1 VTDTAL
7 NVGAELQRA
16 REARGL
22 ALSEVAHQLK
32 FAPRQLEALEQDRFD
47 LLPGGTFARGMV
59 RNYARLL
66 KIDPEPLLRSV
77 GERYEAPDA
86 NTLAA
91 RYRQPVPF
99 SDNGRRSTFVYV
111 ALSLIVLAIGGG
123 VAWQWQHE
131 RGKPARVARAAASQ
145 PQATARVEQP
155 RAAERIEKK
164 ARPAEEKVAKKARP
178 VEAAPKVAEATAP
191 RPADAALPKVAPV
204 PAPAA
209 KAASIE
215 LAPKSDPLA
224 PVVEKTAP
232 PKLLP
237 VANVGPGVHR
247 LVNRC
252 DEDAWIEVRTDEGRG
267 LISSLNPAG
276 SERSV
281 RARGPLNLVI
291 GNASHVTVLHND
303 QPLDLE
309 PYTKGAIARFTL
321 P

>member
-1 VTDTAL
+1 MTESAA

-22 ALSEVAHQLK
+22 ALSEVAQQLK

-66 KIDPEPLLRSV
+66 KIDPEPLVRKI
-77 GERYEAPDA
+77 GERFEAPDA

-91 RYRQPVPF
+91 RYSQPVPF
-99 SDNGRRSTFVYV
+99 SDNARRSTMMYL
-111 ALSLIVLAIGGG
+111 ALSLGVLAIGGG
-123 VAWQWQHE
+123 VAWQWYHE
-131 RGKPARVARAAASQ
+131 RHRTSAPLAQGDAPRPATEVEPRRLAAAPPVAQKVETRKAERKSEPAATPKPAEPA
-145 PQATARVEQP
+145 P
-155 RAAERIEKK
+155 RPK
-164 ARPAEEKVAKKARP
+164 PAEV
-178 VEAAPKVAEATAP
+178 APKVAQAAVP
-191 RPADAALPKVAPV
+191 KVAVADAAPKSIADNPGVE
-204 PAPAA
+204 
-209 KAASIE
+209 KAAQV
-215 LAPKSDPLA
+215 KPLQ
-224 PVVEKTAP
+224 VDK
-232 PKLLP
+232 
-237 VANVGPGVHR
+237 VGAGVHR
-247 LVNRC
+247 LVIRC
-252 DEDAWIEVRTDEGRG
+252 DAEAWIEVRTEDDRA

-303 QPLDLE
+303 RPLDLA
-309 PYTKGAIARFTL
+309 PYVKSDIARFTL

>member
-1 VTDTAL
+1 MSEAAL
-7 NVGAELQRA
+7 EVGAELQRA

-22 ALSEVAHQLK
+22 ALSEVAQQLK

-66 KIDPEPLLRSV
+66 KLDPEPLVRRV
-77 GERYEAPDA
+77 GERFEAPDA
-86 NTLAA
+86 GTLAE

-99 SDNGRRSTFVYV
+99 SDSTRRSTFVYLG
-111 ALSLIVLAIGGG
+111 LSLGVLALGGG
-123 VAWQWQHE
+123 VAWQWYHE
-131 RGKPARVARAAASQ
+131 RSRPASLARAAA
-145 PQATARVEQP
+145 V
-155 RAAERIEKK
+155 K
-164 ARPAEEKVAKKARP
+164 P
-178 VEAAPKVAEATAP
+178 VEPPHIAARAPAPKPKRADAAPKIALAAVPKAAPPAAAPEAVAETP
-191 RPADAALPKVAPV
+191 IVE
-204 PAPAA
+204 
-209 KAASIE
+209 KAAD
-215 LAPKSDPLA
+215 LGQ
-224 PVVEKTAP
+224 P
-232 PKLLP
+232 PEMKLLP
-237 VANVGPGVHR
+237 IAKVTAGVHR
-247 LVNRC
+247 LVIRC
-252 DEDAWIEVRTDEGRG
+252 AEDAWIEVRTDEGRG

>member
-1 VTDTAL
+1 MSEAAL
-7 NVGAELQRA
+7 EVGAELQRA

-22 ALSEVAHQLK
+22 ALSEVAQQLK

-66 KIDPEPLLRSV
+66 KLDPEPLVRRV
-77 GERYEAPDA
+77 GERFEAPDA
-86 NTLAA
+86 GTLAE

-99 SDNGRRSTFVYV
+99 SDSARRSTFVYLG
-111 ALSLIVLAIGGG
+111 LSLGVLALGGG
-123 VAWQWQHE
+123 VAWQWYHE
-131 RGKPARVARAAASQ
+131 RSRPASLARAA
-145 PQATARVEQP
+145 TV
-155 RAAERIEKK
+155 K
-164 ARPAEEKVAKKARP
+164 P
-178 VEAAPKVAEATAP
+178 VEPTHVAAAPASAAAPK
-191 RPADAALPKVAPV
+191 PKVADGAPRVAQAAV
-204 PAPAA
+204 PKAAPPAAAA
-209 KAASIE
+209 KAVA
-215 LAPKSDPLA
+215 AR
-224 PVVEKTAP
+224 PVVEKAAEVRP
-232 PKLLP
+232 PAEMQLLP
-237 VANVGPGVHR
+237 IAKVTAGLHR
-247 LVNRC
+247 LVIRC
-252 DEDAWIEVRTDEGRG
+252 AEDAWIEVRTDQGRG